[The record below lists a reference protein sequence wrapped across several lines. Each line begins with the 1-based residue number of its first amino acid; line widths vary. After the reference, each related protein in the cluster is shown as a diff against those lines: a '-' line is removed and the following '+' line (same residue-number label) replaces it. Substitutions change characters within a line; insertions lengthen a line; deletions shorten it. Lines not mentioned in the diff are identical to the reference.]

1 VALLNDARSGPGG
14 ITMQGNLDGVQ
25 CSMFTQPRA
34 GGGINDVAL
43 IAGGGLHTIAV
54 KSDGTVTVWAWGD
67 NSTGQLGVNPSGT
80 SSSLTPVGVTGLTGV
95 ATVAAGSDHS
105 VRCRVGRVGLDLGQN
120 IAGQLGNGNTG
131 SYEYTPSRLLF
142 LLIVRPISLSRTS

>member
-1 VALLNDARSGPGG
+1 MFNVYSTPGQVA
-14 ITMQGNLDGVQ
+14 
-25 CSMFTQPRA
+25 
-34 GGGINDVAL
+34 GINDVAL

-105 VRCRVGRVGLDLGQN
+105 VVAASDGSVWTWGQN
-120 IAGQLGNGNTG
+120 IAGQLGDGNTG
-131 SYEYTPSRLLF
+131 SYEYTPVEV
-142 LLIVRPISLSRTS
+142 IVPVDSTTDIPLANIIKVDAGGSHTIAVKSP